1 MKYAL
6 LIFCL
11 AVMGCD
17 AVRSSS
23 STAETT
29 DEQAQESLTEETT
42 ANTSEEPQ
50 PVVVSNP
57 GWAGAK
63 KTIAGLG
70 DPSKPGR
77 WLETPLVAVEIN
89 GRVVVPKT
97 GALAYVTLVPV
108 PGPEGGGSRLSLEA
122 MRALLLPF
130 DELVELDVYSD

>member
-1 MKYAL
+1 MKYLL

-29 DEQAQESLTEETT
+29 DEQAQESSSEETAT
-42 ANTSEEPQ
+42 NGSEEPQ
-50 PVVVSNP
+50 PVAVSNP
-57 GWAGAK
+57 GWTGAK

-97 GALAYVTLVPV
+97 GAQAYVTLVPV
-108 PGPEGGGSRLSLEA
+108 PGPEGSGSRLSLEA
-122 MRALLLPF
+122 MRALLLPV
-130 DELVELDVYSD
+130 DDLVELDVYSD

>member
-6 LIFCL
+6 LFFCL
-11 AVMGCD
+11 IVMGCD
-17 AVRSSS
+17 AVRSPSS
-23 STAETT
+23 KSSDTDGQTEASASEDAVT
-29 DEQAQESLTEETT
+29 DEAV
-42 ANTSEEPQ
+42 EPQ
-50 PVVVSNP
+50 PVAVSNP
-57 GWAGAK
+57 GWNGAK

-89 GRVVVPKT
+89 GRVVVSKT
-97 GALAYVTLVPV
+97 GAQAYVTLVPV
-108 PGPEGGGSRLSLEA
+108 PGPQGGGSRLSLEA